1 MFIIDRKLDVDLP
14 ASVIKN
20 GSLWLHVILTT
31 SKSSQMSEILRD
43 RKTTYISG
51 RLTKYAKIREKSYS
65 LLSDEKISSNGSSIK
80 SKLSTRPVT
89 HWKPSIVVD
98 IAKPIS
104 MKLNEIPGE
113 ISSYI
118 RLNEEQNYLPILFI
132 SEIRTRVRDLWPV
145 NKTNP
150 SLPLSINFEL
160 SALGKIRFM
169 LIAEASLQTMHAL
182 GFSELDTDDVKGIFF
197 DTNIYLLLLTVFV
210 TSCHVSFSHYF
221 IHFFNVLK
229 YFFIC

>member
-1 MFIIDRKLDVDLP
+1 MFLIGRKLDVDLP

-31 SKSSQMSEILRD
+31 SKSSQMSGILRD
-43 RKTTYISG
+43 RKSTYISG
-51 RLTKYAKIREKSYS
+51 RLTKYAQIQAKSYS
-65 LLSDEKISSNGSSIK
+65 LLSDEKVSSNGSSIK
-80 SKLSTRPVT
+80 SKTPSTRPVT

-98 IAKPIS
+98 IAKPVSI
-104 MKLNEIPGE
+104 KLNEIPGE

-150 SLPLSINFEL
+150 SLPITINFEP
-160 SALGKIRFM
+160 STLGKIRFM
-169 LIAEASLQTMHAL
+169 LIAEASLQTMHGL
-182 GFSELDTDDVKGIFF
+182 GFTELDTDDVKGIFF

-221 IHFFNVLK
+221 IHFF
-229 YFFIC
+229 IC